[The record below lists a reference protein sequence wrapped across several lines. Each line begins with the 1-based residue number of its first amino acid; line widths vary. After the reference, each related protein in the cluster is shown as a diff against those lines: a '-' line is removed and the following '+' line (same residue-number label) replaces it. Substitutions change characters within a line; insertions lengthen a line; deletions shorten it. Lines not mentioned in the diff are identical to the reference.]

1 MKKILFCA
9 LFLLLNVSIF
19 AARIDTVA
27 VFSPRMQRDIPA
39 VVVVPD
45 AAVAAA
51 ADSAA
56 GTQRFPVLYLLHGH
70 GGSYLSW
77 LGICDL
83 RALAERHGM
92 IFVCPD
98 GENSWYWDSPLD
110 PRSQFETFVST
121 ELVDW
126 VDARYPTIPA
136 REGRAVT
143 GLSMGGHGALWVALH
158 HKDRFGAAGSTSGGV
173 DIRPFPDSWHMKNQL
188 GERDEHPERWN
199 AHTVIEQ
206 VDSLKNGELALIFD
220 CGYEDFFYQVNLN
233 LHDKLLKLGVGHDF
247 QVRPGAHNAAYWSV
261 SLPSQLVF
269 FERYFRTHDAQ

>member
-1 MKKILFCA
+1 
-9 LFLLLNVSIF
+9 
-19 AARIDTVA
+19 
-27 VFSPRMQRDIPA
+27 MQRDIPT

-56 GTQRFPVLYLLHGH
+56 GAQRFQCSICCTGMAVR
-70 GGSYLSW
+70 YLSW

-136 REGRAVT
+136 REDVPSRA
-143 GLSMGGHGALWVALH
+143 
-158 HKDRFGAAGSTSGGV
+158 
-173 DIRPFPDSWHMKNQL
+173 
-188 GERDEHPERWN
+188 
-199 AHTVIEQ
+199 
-206 VDSLKNGELALIFD
+206 
-220 CGYEDFFYQVNLN
+220 
-233 LHDKLLKLGVGHDF
+233 
-247 QVRPGAHNAAYWSV
+247 
-261 SLPSQLVF
+261 
-269 FERYFRTHDAQ
+269 